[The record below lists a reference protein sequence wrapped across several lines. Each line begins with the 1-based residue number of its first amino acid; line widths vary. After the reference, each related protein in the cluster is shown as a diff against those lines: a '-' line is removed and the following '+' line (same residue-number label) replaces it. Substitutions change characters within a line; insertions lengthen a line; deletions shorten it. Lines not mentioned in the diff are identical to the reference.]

1 MRRQDNKFSLS
12 LRSEIYKQKYI
23 KILVIRN
30 NQRTKSS
37 SQSYTCNF
45 LSYSTENIQES
56 LHSCSLVNIYNKKQ
70 LKAAEN
76 LKSAC
81 TLNSFPQ
88 HWQWLPLGS
97 IMKSLSSWSK
107 KICQHGSKQRKITHK
122 NNSDIHN
129 MREFHCCMYDRCHWN
144 VSSATNTKF

>member
-1 MRRQDNKFSLS
+1 MTRQDNKFSLS
-12 LRSEIYKQKYI
+12 LRSEIYNQKYI

-88 HWQWLPLGS
+88 QRQWLPLVD
-97 IMKSLSSWSK
+97 
-107 KICQHGSKQRKITHK
+107 Q
-122 NNSDIHN
+122 
-129 MREFHCCMYDRCHWN
+129 
-144 VSSATNTKF
+144 